1 MRTPLI
7 VGASGLV
14 GGALR
19 RVFPDAVG
27 TYFRNPA
34 AHLTPLDITDAA
46 AVETLVARVR
56 PSVILLPAAQPNVD
70 RCETE
75 AAESE
80 RVNVEGT
87 RHVATAAA
95 RHGARLV
102 YFSTDYVFD
111 GQAGPYAP
119 DAPTAPIQ
127 TYGRHK
133 LAAERVV
140 QATVADH
147 LIARICGVYGYQ
159 PDGKNF
165 VMALTRLASSGQRM
179 RVPSDQ
185 WGTPTLADNLADAIR
200 ELALSD
206 YRGIVHPVGP
216 DYLPR
221 IDFARLAAEVFGH
234 APDFLD
240 PVTTPE
246 LRQPAPRPLR
256 GGVDNR
262 STQALLRQT
271 RLVGAREGLL
281 SMRRQM
287 EGAPAA

>member
-1 MRTPLI
+1 MTTLI

-14 GGALR
+14 GRALR
-19 RVFPDAVG
+19 RVFPDAIG

-34 AHLTPLDITDAA
+34 PDLMPLDITDTG
-46 AVETLVARVR
+46 AVDGLITRLR
-56 PSVILLPAAQPNVD
+56 PSLVLLPAAQPNVD

-75 AAESE
+75 PAEST
-80 RVNVEGT
+80 RINVDGT
-87 RHVATAAA
+87 RHVATASA
-95 RHGARLV
+95 RIGARLV

-111 GQAGPYAP
+111 GEAGPYAP

-133 LAAERVV
+133 LAAEQLIR
-140 QATVADH
+140 ATAPDH

-165 VMALTRLASSGQRM
+165 VMALARLAAAGQRM
-179 RVPSDQ
+179 RVPDDQ
-185 WGTPTLADNLADAIR
+185 WGTPTLAENLADAIR

-206 YRGIVHPVGP
+206 VRGVVHPVGP
-216 DYLPR
+216 DCMTR
-221 IDFARLAAEVFGH
+221 IDFARLAADVFGY

-240 PVTTPE
+240 PVSTPE
-246 LRQPAPRPLR
+246 LRQAAARPLR

-262 STQALLRQT
+262 STQALLRAT
-271 RLVGAREGLL
+271 RLVGAREGLTL
-281 SMRRQM
+281 MRREM
-287 EGAPAA
+287 EAAPSA